1 MLEMVKAFEDASGVK
16 IPMEMAERRP
26 GDVAESYATCDLAE
40 KELGFKCKYTIF
52 DMCKYLDNKPYGGKG
67 VSCYRNMSRFHLL
80 FNYSLSGKDTW
91 TWQSKNPKGFVE

>member
-67 VSCYRNMSRFHLL
+67 CLVIEICQDFIYFSIIL
-80 FNYSLSGKDTW
+80 FQVKIHGHGNQKIRKVL
-91 TWQSKNPKGFVE
+91 

>member
-1 MLEMVKAFEDASGVK
+1 MILLILHIVLGVSVLEMVKAFEDASGVK

-52 DMCKYLDNKPYGGKG
+52 DMCKYPDNKLCAIWGLYL
-67 VSCYRNMSRFHLL
+67 VLEICQDRIN
-80 FNYSLSGKDTW
+80 
-91 TWQSKNPKGFVE
+91 

>member
-1 MLEMVKAFEDASGVK
+1 MVKAFEDASGVK

-52 DMCKYLDNKPYGGKG
+52 DMCKYLENKSFRVGWFLWI
-67 VSCYRNMSRFHLL
+67 SCNKKCVNVKY
-80 FNYSLSGKDTW
+80 
-91 TWQSKNPKGFVE
+91 

>member
-1 MLEMVKAFEDASGVK
+1 MTNIFGNIVFILHLLRIVLGVSVLEMVKAFEDASGVK

-52 DMCKYLDNKPYGGKG
+52 DMCKYLDNKPYGGQG
-67 VSCYRNMSRFHLL
+67 ILL
-80 FNYSLSGKDTW
+80 
-91 TWQSKNPKGFVE
+91 

>member
-1 MLEMVKAFEDASGVK
+1 MEFCFVLTFTSYRLGVSVLEMVKAFEDASGVK

-52 DMCKYLDNKPYGGKG
+52 DMCKYLDNKRYGGKG
-67 VSCYRNMSRFHLL
+67 
-80 FNYSLSGKDTW
+80 
-91 TWQSKNPKGFVE
+91 

>member
-1 MLEMVKAFEDASGVK
+1 MVKAFEDASGVK

-52 DMCKYLDNKPYGGKG
+52 DMCKYLDNKRYGRQG
-67 VSCYRNMSRFHLL
+67 VISCNRNMSKFNL
-80 FNYSLSGKDTW
+80 FLNYSLSGKDTW

>member
-1 MLEMVKAFEDASGVK
+1 MFSLLLYIVLGVSVLEMVKAFEDASGVK

-52 DMCKYLDNKPYGGKG
+52 DMCKYLDNKTIE
-67 VSCYRNMSRFHLL
+67 S
-80 FNYSLSGKDTW
+80 
-91 TWQSKNPKGFVE
+91 

>member
-52 DMCKYLDNKPYGGKG
+52 DMCKYLDDKPYEGKG
-67 VSCYRNMSRFHLL
+67 LN
-80 FNYSLSGKDTW
+80 
-91 TWQSKNPKGFVE
+91 